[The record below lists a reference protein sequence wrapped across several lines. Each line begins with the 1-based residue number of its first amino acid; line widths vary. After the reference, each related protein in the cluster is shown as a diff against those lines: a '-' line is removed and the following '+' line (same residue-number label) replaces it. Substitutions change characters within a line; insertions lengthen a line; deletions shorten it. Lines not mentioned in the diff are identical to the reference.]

1 MRIYDIIVVKVIKLI
16 TIKENINDVKEFNML
31 YDAVGWGHYDNVISK
46 KALLNTFYSV
56 SIYDDSKIVGYGRII
71 GDEICFL
78 YIHDIMVLPE
88 YQSKKIGTKIMKKLL
103 KRVNDIRKENPS
115 LRVYLG
121 ASKNKEGFY
130 KKFGFITREEANL
143 GAGMILKK

>member
-1 MRIYDIIVVKVIKLI
+1 MIKV
-16 TIKENINDVKEFNML
+16 KENINDVKEFNLL
-31 YDAVGWGHYDNVISK
+31 YDAVGWGCYDEKISK
-46 KALLNTFYSV
+46 KAMSNTFYSV
-56 SIYDDSKIVGYGRII
+56 SIYDDDKIIGYGRII

-88 YQSKKIGTKIMKKLL
+88 YQSQKIGTKIMEQLL
-103 KRVNDIRKENPS
+103 KKVNNIKKENSS

-130 KKFGFITREEANL
+130 KKFGFMTREEADL
-143 GAGMILKK
+143 GAGMILLTK